1 MGKKETDMSN
11 KLYVVSAYLK
21 LLEAMADNAEDAWAY
36 LADDF
41 KNIDK
46 DGNVVLNRE
55 SFIGMSRMLLSSFPD
70 LSFVKTGIREEDDY
84 VVVSGH
90 NEGTHINDIDLSA
103 MGVGVVPAS
112 GKKIVWPEG
121 NFKVTVADDK
131 ISTWGPYGDYG
142 GAAAWL
148 SALGVEPLS
157 E

>member
-1 MGKKETDMSN
+1 MSS
-11 KLYVVSAYLK
+11 KLEIVNAYLR
-21 LLEAMADNAEDAWAY
+21 LLGAMANNAEDAWTY

-41 KNIDK
+41 QNVDK

-55 SFIGMSRMLLSSFPD
+55 SFVGMSRMLLASFPD

-90 NEGTHINDIDLSA
+90 NQGTHMNDIDLSA
-103 MGVGVVPAS
+103 MGAGVVKAS
-112 GKKIVWPEG
+112 SKKIVWPEG
-121 NFKVTVADDK
+121 SFKVTVVDDK

-148 SALGVEPLS
+148 SALGVELPS
-157 E
+157 K

>member
-1 MGKKETDMSN
+1 MSN
-11 KLYVVSAYLK
+11 KLDVVNAYLK
-21 LLEAMADNAEDAWAY
+21 LLGDMANNLEDAWTY

-55 SFIGMSRMLLSSFPD
+55 SFIGMSRMLLASFPD
-70 LSFVKTGIREEDDY
+70 VSFLKTGIREEDDY

-90 NEGTHINDIDLSA
+90 NEGTHMNDIDLSA
-103 MGVGVVPAS
+103 MGVGIVSAS
-112 GKKIVWPEG
+112 GKKIVWPEAS
-121 NFKVTVADDK
+121 FKVTVTDDK

-148 SALGVEPLS
+148 SALGVELPS
-157 E
+157 K